1 MHILLCG
8 SFDTNERD
16 QWLRLL
22 QTQVPDAHWHLDRG
36 AAAERIEVAVVA
48 NPPPGSLQG
57 LPSLRLIQS
66 LWAGVDRLMADDSL
80 PAGVPVTRMVD
91 PYMSAAMAET
101 AVWASL
107 SLHRGFFAYQ
117 RQQREGVWRQL
128 EQRRAREVRIAVL
141 GMGQLGRRAAR
152 QLAALGYRVTGWS
165 QRTAAAEP
173 GIDTCSTDQALQDL
187 LPHCDILINLLPLTP
202 ATRGLLNRQ
211 LFAAMRRGAS
221 LVNLARGAHLVEQ
234 DLLQALDAG
243 QLGHAVLD
251 AFAEEPLP
259 AGHPFW
265 QHPQVTLLPH
275 VAALTDMR
283 SAAEAVAA
291 NVQALARGEPLS
303 HLVDRQRGY

>member
-8 SFDTNERD
+8 SFDACERD
-16 QWLRLL
+16 QWLRVL
-22 QTQVPDAHWHLDRG
+22 QAQIPDAHWHLDPR

-57 LPSLRLIQS
+57 LPALRLIQS
-66 LWAGVDRLMADDSL
+66 LWAGVDRLMVDDSL
-80 PAGVPVTRMVD
+80 PEGVPVTRMVD

-117 RQQREGVWRQL
+117 RQQREGAWRQL
-128 EQRRAREVRIAVL
+128 EQRRACEVQIGVL

-173 GIDTCSTDQALQDL
+173 GIDTCSTDQALQEL
-187 LPHCDILINLLPLTP
+187 LPQCDILINLLPLTP

-211 LFAAMRRGAS
+211 LFTAMRRGAG
-221 LVNLARGAHLVEQ
+221 LVNLARGAHLVEH
-234 DLLQALDAG
+234 DLLQALDEG

-251 AFAEEPLP
+251 AFIEEPLP
-259 AGHPFW
+259 TGHRFW

-291 NVQALARGEPLS
+291 NLQALARGEPLS
-303 HLVDRQRGY
+303 YLVDRQRGY

>member
-8 SFDTNERD
+8 SFDACERD
-16 QWLRLL
+16 QWLRVL
-22 QTQVPDAHWHLDRG
+22 QAQIPDAHWHLDRDE
-36 AAAERIEVAVVA
+36 AAERIEVAVVA
-48 NPPPGSLQG
+48 NPPPGSLRG
-57 LPSLRLIQS
+57 LPGLRLIQS

-80 PAGVPVTRMVD
+80 PAGVPVARMVD

-117 RQQREGVWRQL
+117 RQQREGLWRQL
-128 EQRRAREVRIAVL
+128 EQRRACDVRIGVL

-173 GIDTCSTDQALQDL
+173 GIDTCSTDQALQEL
-187 LPHCDILINLLPLTP
+187 LPQCDILINLLPLTP

-221 LVNLARGAHLVEQ
+221 LVNLARGAHLIEQ
-234 DLLQALDAG
+234 DLLQALDDG

-265 QHPQVTLLPH
+265 QHPQITLLPH

-291 NVQALARGEPLS
+291 NLQALVRGEPLS
-303 HLVDRQRGY
+303 YLVDRQRGY